1 MRFAQTFCRIA
12 AIALPLALPAGAALA
27 DGGSDV
33 VISAT
38 RREMKIF
45 DVPASVDRVS
55 AEDLQ
60 QFQPKV
66 NLSESLNAIPGVVV
80 SNRQNYAQDLQITSR
95 GFGARSTIG
104 VRGVRLIQDGIPAT
118 LPDGSGQAGSFSL
131 GSADRIEVLRGPFSS
146 LYGNAS
152 GGVIQIFTAD
162 GPPRPVLGAEFW
174 AGSYGSSRLSTNAA
188 GQFGSLNY
196 NGDLSRFST
205 DGYRAHSAATRDL
218 GNGRLRLDLE
228 DGSRLTVILNEIHQA
243 NTQDPLG
250 LNAAQVAANPRGTD
264 PSSIQ
269 FNTRKSI
276 AQTQAG
282 AAWDK
287 RLSNGDT
294 LKLSVY
300 GGNRDVNQ
308 YLALSGAAITS
319 SGGVVNLSTFYSGVG
334 LRWQRQ
340 TTLAGQPLTLS
351 AGAELDSMDQRRRG
365 YVNNNGLQGALRR
378 DEDDTVWSTGAYAQA
393 EWQPADRWMATAGIR
408 QTNIGVAFA
417 DHFMVPGNGD
427 DSGALHFHA
436 TTPAASLLYRATDSL
451 NLYASAGRGFET
463 PTLVEMAYTATGTGP
478 NFGLRPATSNQFE
491 IGAKAVVF
499 GDSRVNLALFN
510 ASTANEIVVASAT
523 GGRTVYKNASHTERK
538 GAELAWDLP
547 LPASLRAYFS
557 YTWLDARFTD
567 AFTSTG
573 PVAVGNFLPAV
584 PKNVF
589 YSQLAWRYPQAGF
602 SSAVE
607 VRKSSRLF
615 VDDLNSASAAGYTLV
630 NLRGGFEQA
639 SGAWKFTEFLR
650 LDNLFNANYV
660 GSIIVADT
668 NGRFFEP
675 APRRGAIIGMQAKVG
690 F

>member
-1 MRFAQTFCRIA
+1 MT
-12 AIALPLALPAGAALA
+12 LALAAGQALA
-27 DGGSDV
+27 DGDDV

-55 AEDLQ
+55 ADDLQ

-66 NLSESLNAIPGVVV
+66 NLSESLNAIPGIVV

-131 GSADRIEVLRGPFSS
+131 GSADRIEVLRGPFSA

-152 GGVIQIFTAD
+152 GGLIQIFTAD
-162 GPPRPVLGAEFW
+162 GPQRPEIGAEFW
-174 AGSYGSSRLSTNAA
+174 AGSYGSARLSTRFG
-188 GQFGSLNY
+188 GQSGSVNY
-196 NGDLSRFST
+196 IGDLSRFST

-218 GNGRLRLDLE
+218 ANGRLKIDLQ
-228 DGSRLTVILNEIHQA
+228 DGSKLTLILNEINQVD
-243 NTQDPLG
+243 TQDPLG
-250 LNAAQVAANPRGTD
+250 LSAAQVAANPRASD
-264 PSSIQ
+264 PSSTQ

-282 AAWDK
+282 AAWDT
-287 RLSNGDT
+287 RLPNGDT

-308 YLALSGAAITS
+308 FLALSGAAITS
-319 SGGVVNLSTFYSGVG
+319 SGGVVGLSTFYSGTA

-351 AGAELDSMDQRRRG
+351 AGAELDSMQQRRRG
-365 YVNNNGLQGALRR
+365 YVNNNGTPGALRR
-378 DEDDTVWSTGAYAQA
+378 DEDDSVSSTGGYAQA
-393 EWQPADRWMATAGIR
+393 EWQPAGRWMATAGIR
-408 QTNIGVAFA
+408 QTNIAVAFA
-417 DHFMVPGNGD
+417 DHFVVPGNGD

-436 TTPAASLLYRATDSL
+436 TTPVASLLYRATESL

-463 PTLVEMAYTATGTGP
+463 PTLVEMAYTANGSGP
-478 NFGLRPATSNQFE
+478 NFSLRPATSNQFE
-491 IGAKAVVF
+491 IGAKAVLF
-499 GDSRVNLALFN
+499 GDSRLNLALFN
-510 ASTANEIVVASAT
+510 AETANEIVVASAT

-538 GAELAWDLP
+538 GVELAWDIP
-547 LPASLRAYFS
+547 LPDNFKAYFS
-557 YTWLDARFTD
+557 YTYLEARFTD

-589 YSQLAWRYPQAGF
+589 YSQLSWRYPQAGF
-602 SSAVE
+602 SSAFE
-607 VRKSSRLF
+607 VRRSSRLF
-615 VDDLNSASAAGYTLV
+615 VDDQNSASAAGYTIA

-639 SGAWKFTEFLR
+639 SGNWKLAEFLR
-650 LDNLFNANYV
+650 LDNLFNANYI
-660 GSIIVADT
+660 GSVIVADT

-675 APRRGAIIGMQAKVG
+675 APRRSAIVGMQARLG

>member
-1 MRFAQTFCRIA
+1 LKFARNFCRIA
-12 AIALPLALPAGAALA
+12 AIALALPAGNALA
-27 DGGSDV
+27 DGDDV

-66 NLSESLNAIPGVVV
+66 NLSESLNAVPGIVV
-80 SNRQNYAQDLQITSR
+80 SNRQNYAQDLQISSR

-131 GSADRIEVLRGPFSS
+131 DTADRIEVLRGPFSA

-152 GGVIQIFTAD
+152 GGVVQIFTAD
-162 GPPRPVLGAEFW
+162 GPQRPVAGAELW
-174 AGSYGSSRLSTNAA
+174 LGSYGSSRFATNAA
-188 GQFGSLNY
+188 GQAGNLNY

-218 GNGRLRLDLE
+218 ANGRLKIDLQ
-228 DGSRLTVILNEIHQA
+228 DGSRLTLIANEISQV

-250 LNAAQVAANPRGTD
+250 LSAAQVAANPRGSD
-264 PSSIQ
+264 PSSTQ

-276 AQTQAG
+276 AQTQLG
-282 AAWDK
+282 GAWDK

-294 LKLSVY
+294 LKLSLY

-308 YLALSGAAITS
+308 YLALSGAAITT
-319 SGGVVNLSTFYSGVG
+319 SGGVVNLSTFYNGTG

-365 YVNNNGLQGALRR
+365 YVNNNGNQGDLRR
-378 DEDDTVWSTGAYAQA
+378 DENDTVSSTGAYAQA
-393 EWQPADRWMATAGIR
+393 EWQPAERWMATAGIR
-408 QTNIGVAFA
+408 RTSIAVDFA
-417 DHFMVPGNGD
+417 DHFIVPGNGD
-427 DSGALHFHA
+427 DSGKLHFQA
-436 TTPAASLLYRATDSL
+436 TTPVASLLYKATNAL

-463 PTLVEMAYTATGTGP
+463 PTLVEMAYSTTGSGP
-478 NFGLRPATSNQFE
+478 NFGLKPATSNQFE

-538 GAELAWDLP
+538 GLELGWDIP
-547 LPASLRAYFS
+547 LPYNLRAYFS
-557 YTWLDARFTD
+557 YTYLDARFTD

-589 YSQLAWRYPQAGF
+589 YAQLSWRYPQAGF
-602 SSAVE
+602 AGAFE
-607 VRKSSRLF
+607 VRRSSQLF
-615 VDDLNSASAAGYTLV
+615 VDDLNSASAPGYTIA

-639 SGAWKFTEFLR
+639 SGDWKFSEYLR
-650 LDNLFNANYV
+650 LDNLFNANYI
-660 GSIIVADT
+660 GSVIVADT

-675 APRRGAIIGMQAKVG
+675 APRRGAIIGATARLG